1 MSGKQNEQILYT
13 LLKDFLKWGQVK
25 YQPVTTRVIAV
36 NPLQISQDEFYYI
49 ELTGLGKELKT
60 NPILQKKDFENYQV
74 NLRLIDWKF
83 VYCRIPNNVDFYI
96 DIEVSKYEIVEQ
108 FDIKGVGKPSKQYIN
123 ILDTNPYSALL
134 EKEIERRASEFESIQ
149 TPETARDS
157 AQKIASSLLE
167 TKGDS
172 TSNHNTGSLRIK
184 SPNSKLSAG
193 KDTSQETAMQ
203 PVSTFKK
210 LEYGDAGR
218 FRNPPTGIGVK
229 GINGEKNMKKLK
241 QLRSNFAN
249 ESQDSIT
256 DQFLS
261 NISQISEIENV
272 SSLQKRAES
281 SERLPE
287 FMPLEENQSQYIRIS
302 DRDLV
307 DSGKKLKMTQ
317 KSEVT
322 FSNAVEPLSYD
333 ELMECLSLE
342 KNLINWEEL
351 EFNKEV
357 VKYLK
362 GHLKEFVNN

>member
-1 MSGKQNEQILYT
+1 L
-13 LLKDFLKWGQVK
+13 
-25 YQPVTTRVIAV
+25 
-36 NPLQISQDEFYYI
+36 
-49 ELTGLGKELKT
+49 
-60 NPILQKKDFENYQV
+60 
-74 NLRLIDWKF
+74 
-83 VYCRIPNNVDFYI
+83 
-96 DIEVSKYEIVEQ
+96 DIEVSDYQILEQ
-108 FDIKGVGKPSKQYIN
+108 FDIKGTGKPSRQFIN
-123 ILDTNPYSALL
+123 ILDTSPYSALL
-134 EKEIERRASEFESIQ
+134 DKEIERRASEFEAIQ
-149 TPETARDS
+149 TPENTNDS
-157 AQKIASSLLE
+157 AQKVSSSLLE

-193 KDTSQETAMQ
+193 KELNQESTQ
-203 PVSTFKK
+203 LPYSTFKK
-210 LEYGDAGR
+210 LEYGDQGR

-229 GINGEKNMKKLK
+229 GINGEKNMKKIK
-241 QLRSNFAN
+241 QLRSHYAN

-261 NISQISEIENV
+261 NISQISEIENT

-287 FMPLEENQSQYIRIS
+287 FMVVEDNQSQYIKVA

-322 FSNAVEPLSYD
+322 FSNAVEPLTYD

-342 KNLINWEEL
+342 KNLLNWEEL